1 MFLNDAILGLRQLG
15 IGRSLSASEIVNGI
29 DKYLFTATDWAFEGY
44 LLFDEHGDSELLP
57 LLPPNHPDQL
67 EEYDN
72 EIEDLYPE
80 LEFWCEGFE
89 FPEDYDEAE
98 ARDLTQFDAI
108 KSFLLMSE
116 VIKCVLTPEQRDAEE
131 FVHKARS
138 AVSNISPEFRRAS
151 AYFNRA
157 LVNPNDIGTLL
168 LEDWLNNDTYKF
180 SDEDCDELAK
190 KFCEVAIWL
199 SSFLSS
205 NEFFIPSDL
214 PLWKEDSDFLKELE
228 LLDRPPWSSWAFSL
242 TDFSGIRFDKYFHD
256 EITSWLRIFN
266 HYHLPEKWA
275 YYFWESPLD
284 ASVWAD
290 SGFKPI
296 EAALWESIGYDTFD
310 ALVATENEWVYTA
323 IAPMVR
329 VGMTITDENVELWV
343 NATSSAGIIDA
354 IDRGFPNVLEY
365 KKYSTVEADYTTIQK
380 FLEKTKAQLSSQE
393 ISRAIQLEQNGMDT
407 REAIAWSKIDR
418 DLSVVR
424 EFKLANQTPLQAK
437 KWIDSGFPLD
447 LALKGVSLGLS
458 LTDAIA
464 WSKIDRDLSVV
475 REFKLANQTPLQA
488 KKWID
493 SGFPLDLALKWMSVG
508 IYLEEAIAWSK
519 IDRDLS
525 AVLRFKSFEL
535 TPLQAVQWN
544 GCGFQLD
551 TAIKWLSLGL
561 DMHDA
566 LLWQEQEIDH
576 EEASWFLERKID
588 NPREAKLWL
597 KYIPK
602 KEIQKWHD
610 AGFEPFLAY
619 DWREIGFGPEASLE
633 WLNQGVKT
641 AKEAAKWNEGFFYH
655 REALKEAAQWIS
667 RSISH
672 ENAQKWK
679 AKGIK
684 PEIAERREQAG
695 IKP

>member
-57 LLPPNHPDQL
+57 LLPANHPDQL

-89 FPEDYDEAE
+89 FPEDYDEGE
-98 ARDLTQFDAI
+98 GRDLTQFDAI
-108 KSFLLMSE
+108 KSFLLVSE
-116 VIKCVLTPEQRDAEE
+116 VIKCLLTPEERNAEE

-138 AVSNISPEFRRAS
+138 AVSNISPEFRGAS

-157 LVNPNDIGTLL
+157 LVNPNDIGTLH

-228 LLDRPPWSSWAFSL
+228 LLDRPPLSSWAFSL
-242 TDFSGIRFDKYFHD
+242 RDFSGTRFDKYFHD

-266 HYHLPEKWA
+266 HYYLPEKWA

-296 EAALWESIGYDTFD
+296 EAAQWDSIGYDTFD

-329 VGMTITDENVELWV
+329 VGMTITDENVELWG
-343 NATSSAGIIDA
+343 NATSSAEIIDA
-354 IDRGFPNVLEY
+354 IDRGFPDALEY
-365 KKYSTVEADYTTIQK
+365 KKYSTVEAEYITIQK
-380 FLEKTKAQLSSQE
+380 F
-393 ISRAIQLEQNGMDT
+393 R
-407 REAIAWSKIDR
+407 
-418 DLSVVR
+418 
-424 EFKLANQTPLQAK
+424 
-437 KWIDSGFPLD
+437 
-447 LALKGVSLGLS
+447 
-458 LTDAIA
+458 DAIA

-475 REFKLANQTPLQA
+475 REFQLVNQTPLQA
-488 KKWID
+488 KKWIE

-519 IDRDLS
+519 IDQDLS

-535 TPLQAVQWN
+535 TPLQATKWD

-551 TAIKWLSLGL
+551 TAIKWLSLEL

-566 LLWQEQEIDH
+566 LLWLEQEIDH
-576 EEASWFLERKID
+576 EVASWFLERKID
-588 NPREAKLWL
+588 NPRKAKLWL

-633 WLNQGVKT
+633 WLNQGVET
-641 AKEAAKWNEGFFYH
+641 AKEASKWNEGFFYH
-655 REALKEAAQWIS
+655 REALKEAAEWIS